1 MEITIQHFEGTYPS
15 FNVGIASQKGK
26 EPFLVVKG
34 CKIAN
39 GQNGEFVS
47 GPSTKSEKTQKYW
60 NHTFFS
66 PEFAAEVLKKAKEGM
81 PRQSS
86 EPTRRAP
93 ARTAPATSRFEDIED
108 DVPF

>member
-1 MEITIQHFEGTYPS
+1 MMEITIEHFEGTYPS

-26 EPFLVVKG
+26 QPFLVVRG

-66 PEFAAEVLKKAKEGM
+66 PEFAEAVLKKAKEGM

-93 ARTAPATSRFEDIED
+93 ARPASKFDDLEDQI
-108 DVPF
+108 PF